1 VAVRGRGAEGELSEL
16 AGLLEGKV
24 AIVTGAGSG
33 IGRAAALGFAREGA
47 AVAASDIDPATAAA
61 TAKAIVADGGR
72 AIGLGCDIADST
84 QVAAMVER
92 TVAELG
98 ALDCAFNN
106 AGVEDPVGPVHLLD
120 EAGWDAVLDI
130 DLRGTWL
137 CLKHEAAYMLEH
149 GGGAIVNNA
158 SVDSHVG
165 QKHVPAY
172 VSAKHGVLGLTRA
185 AALDFAESGIRV
197 NCVAPGAIRTPLL
210 ERAVE
215 SGAATE
221 EEFAALQ
228 PIGRIGTPE
237 EVAEAAIW
245 LASDRAS
252 FVTGASLVVD
262 GGLTVR

>member
-1 VAVRGRGAEGELSEL
+1 M

-47 AVAASDIDPATAAA
+47 AVAASDIDAASAQAVAT
-61 TAKAIVADGGR
+61 KIEADGGR
-72 AIGLGCDIADST
+72 AIAIACDIADPG
-84 QVAAMVER
+84 QVEAMVAG
-92 TVAELG
+92 TAAELG
-98 ALDCAFNN
+98 GLDCAFNN

-120 EAGWDAVLDI
+120 EKGWDSVLDV

-137 CLKHEAAYMLEH
+137 CLKHEAAYMLEND
-149 GGGAIVNNA
+149 GGAIVNNA
-158 SVDSHVG
+158 SVLSYVG
-165 QKHVPAY
+165 QKHTPAY

-210 ERAVE
+210 DRAVD

-221 EEFAALQ
+221 KEFAALQ
-228 PIGRIGTPE
+228 PIGRLGTPE

-245 LASDRAS
+245 LCSDRAS